1 MSKLLEEILERKR
14 KRLTAEYLIERKLCQ
29 KWIANCQNLMSR
41 ITEWLEHLEDA
52 NYLEIELENIPI
64 WEDQFGEYEVPAL
77 RLVFLKRQILSI
89 KPIGYFVIG
98 SRGRVDITAGITSL
112 AMLIHRGD
120 DEWEFAKR
128 MGRYGKLRTWAFNQ
142 DTFEEFLIA
151 FLEEE

>member
-1 MSKLLEEILERKR
+1 MSRLLEEILERKR

-29 KWIANCQNLMSR
+29 KWISNCQNLMSR

-128 MGRYGKLRTWAFNQ
+128 MGRYGELRTWAFNQ
-142 DTFEEFLIA
+142 EAFEEFLIA